1 MTNTIIK
8 DFRAVTVSI
17 SLTSKSKTPFKCNY
31 AWNFIKIFFRVKFR
45 NMTPMGSNDKIDSMG
60 LSCLTYRRKVAI
72 WSNFIK
78 LVISRPFQI
87 YKKYIFN
94 YWYQIS
100 LIKKN
105 NSLFINI
112 FSKLTLLN
120 PRRYRVSNRWCRDK
134 NWFVEKY
141 YLARI

>member
-1 MTNTIIK
+1 MTKTIIK

-17 SLTSKSKTPFKCNY
+17 SLTSKSKTPFKCYY

-105 NSLFINI
+105 NCVFWLKTVGFQSQPMRSVYGQKITKQHQFLAPNI
-112 FSKLTLLN
+112 YF
-120 PRRYRVSNRWCRDK
+120 
-134 NWFVEKY
+134 
-141 YLARI
+141 